1 VNCHIAPNGFDLVHF
16 GRSNQRLQDS
26 IIVSRA
32 LLDHSSGIGHIS
44 LEESFHV
51 AAYLKRLGIEEGI
64 TPNDNDNVIP
74 LPHGKSYD
82 EIWDGS
88 SPLTVEQINQWD
100 FRGEIEIPFEFPKWF
115 EGDET
120 NSLAEDN
127 LDFIPEI
134 DLLNEKPIVK
144 DAFEGYLNNPNKHTL
159 KALLKKSHE
168 ALTEGERHPG
178 EHGFNDFIKSFD
190 YQRWMATVYM
200 QHVVNPFSDLTFGE
214 EIDSDIS
221 QFSLIDPV
229 WDVGNIARRSED
241 NGNGEEIQ
249 NRLENEVKWLYLGWL
264 GNFGKRNSF
273 ETQYIGRA
281 LSDFG
286 HPKLGV
292 LVTLKSLISRSAHT
306 QRMYDD
312 LHTLTFV
319 NTPETLYHSI
329 DFAVSYL
336 INGLESGDS
345 FYHLKIPDALGHAL
359 NGVNNTLNF
368 INSTNILSSNE
379 KSILSQKVEY
389 LSELMEL
396 MEF

>member
-1 VNCHIAPNGFDLVHF
+1 MFNNRIVIAQKELFISIFNQFGKNYNDYKLVVNKYNSVFRPIAAWMLARGSDEFAIND
-16 GRSNQRLQDS
+16 
-26 IIVSRA
+26 IVS
-32 LLDHSSGIGHIS
+32 H
-44 LEESFHV
+44 
-51 AAYLKRLGIEEGI
+51 
-64 TPNDNDNVIP
+64 
-74 LPHGKSYD
+74 
-82 EIWDGS
+82 
-88 SPLTVEQINQWD
+88 
-100 FRGEIEIPFEFPKWF
+100 
-115 EGDET
+115 
-120 NSLAEDN
+120 
-127 LDFIPEI
+127 
-134 DLLNEKPIVK
+134 
-144 DAFEGYLNNPNKHTL
+144 
-159 KALLKKSHE
+159 
-168 ALTEGERHPG
+168 LTEYINRKKLNPANIKVSKN
-178 EHGFNDFIKSFD
+178 FVVIND
-190 YQRWMATVYM
+190 
-200 QHVVNPFSDLTFGE
+200 NPFSDLTFGE

-241 NGNGEEIQ
+241 NGSLTGNQEEIP
-249 NRLENEVKWLYLGWL
+249 NRLLNEVQWLYLGWL

-273 ETQYIGRA
+273 ESQYIGRA
-281 LSDFG
+281 LTDFG

-345 FYHLKIPDALGHAL
+345 FYHLNIPDALGHAL

-396 MEF
+396 M